1 MIRTEIRSVS
11 IERLQDFLRA
21 QPEVREEDPC
31 RFAAEGCIITLEE
44 LPPGGEGFWSTCRTK
59 IRFEGDA
66 HRIDPI
72 YRRFFLNFLSI
83 GG

>member
-11 IERLQDFLRA
+11 IERIVDFLRI
-21 QPEVREEDPC
+21 QPDVREVAPC
-31 RFAAEGCIITLEE
+31 RFAAEGCVITLRE
-44 LPPGGEGFWSTCRTK
+44 LPPGGEGFWATSRTE

-66 HRIDPI
+66 HRLEPI
-72 YRRFFLNFLSI
+72 YHRFFLNFLSI

>member
-31 RFAAEGCIITLEE
+31 RFAAEGCIITLEA
-44 LPPGGEGFWSTCRTK
+44 LPPGGEGFWSTCRTE

-72 YRRFFLNFLSI
+72 YSRFFLNFLSI